1 MTKLI
6 RKEKIELYTKLQAI
20 MVFEDKNTYDK
31 DEIVIEGYNRE
42 IIAYNIKKLLTKQ
55 GVKLLGKIH
64 KWRFIE

>member
-1 MTKLI
+1 MGGS
-6 RKEKIELYTKLQAI
+6 
-20 MVFEDKNTYDK
+20 FEADDK

-64 KWRFIE
+64 KWRFIDGYKI